1 MASKCGL
8 HNCALGIATARGRGT
23 WPEIVARHRHRGRG
37 RGRRSS
43 RGTVTLYRK
52 SLPIEGAE
60 NAVDEKAW
68 RRILMVNTDLCILVD
83 GPTWRVLFA
92 THVRS
97 DSAPRSREF
106 SMETALPPV
115 RTVTD

>member
-8 HNCALGIATARGRGT
+8 HNCALGIATA
-23 WPEIVARHRHRGRG
+23 RGRG

-83 GPTWRVLFA
+83 GPTWRVW
-92 THVRS
+92 HVRC
-97 DSAPRSREF
+97 RGQQGEN
-106 SMETALPPV
+106 
-115 RTVTD
+115 

>member
-1 MASKCGL
+1 
-8 HNCALGIATARGRGT
+8 
-23 WPEIVARHRHRGRG
+23 
-37 RGRRSS
+37 
-43 RGTVTLYRK
+43 
-52 SLPIEGAE
+52 
-60 NAVDEKAW
+60 
-68 RRILMVNTDLCILVD
+68 MVNTDLCILVD

-115 RTVTD
+115 CTVTDLARGVTDPDGYSSPAPRTRAALSCFRRSSNVRAFVIRRTTGVGRATDRQPSDEVPQ